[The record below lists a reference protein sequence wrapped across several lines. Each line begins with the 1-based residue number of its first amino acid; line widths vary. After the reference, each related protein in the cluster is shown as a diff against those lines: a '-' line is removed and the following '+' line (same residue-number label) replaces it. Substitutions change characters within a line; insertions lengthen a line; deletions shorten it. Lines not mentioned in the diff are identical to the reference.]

1 MNRKLK
7 IGFRVVAMQQWLSS
21 SRQVGCLI
29 VFWIGVIAWSSTLAL
44 AQEAVVNNK
53 FPSTRLKAFPVFN
66 DSSRN
71 LLRSRAARA
80 RNSFR
85 AYPKTH
91 PTAYPSYSPRLA
103 PLPTLKRAPHPAP
116 ESVSESVFKPA
127 LESDFQPLSKAASE
141 PASESVLK
149 SAASAAEPD
158 LEPAPAPEPIASAP
172 APEPAASAAEPDLE
186 PAPESGIAAYAAEP
200 DLESAPASEPAAE
213 SDLEPESDLKS
224 DPLKE
229 FSEAIA
235 QPSSRLD
242 DSPSFESPSAAPI
255 SIAKELKKQPS
266 QLAAKSVS
274 VSKKATI
281 EPRPRTTELTRY
293 SNLSKSVARPVP
305 RISSAGDEAFT
316 EPIER
321 IKIAAAENGI
331 IGDVAVKR
339 GDAVETGDLLFELDM
354 SVLEASR
361 KLATA
366 KANSKAS
373 LKAAEV
379 ELAARTKNYEEKVAL
394 MADRTVSSEEVQQAK
409 TEVGLAQQK
418 IEAIIEEQGQANL
431 ETKRIETLMEQR
443 RTRSPINGVVI
454 DVNRKPGEYVSS
466 SDPHIATVVQLDKLR
481 VVFHLPT
488 VQVESV
494 RSGDVASLL
503 FPESGLQAEGVV
515 RYVAP
520 ITDAVSGRVRVEV
533 LVENESGEYRSG
545 VRCRIL
551 QSGTRQS
558 MLDSDSA
565 EPQTA
570 HH

>member
-1 MNRKLK
+1 M
-7 IGFRVVAMQQWLSS
+7 
-21 SRQVGCLI
+21 
-29 VFWIGVIAWSSTLAL
+29 
-44 AQEAVVNNK
+44 
-53 FPSTRLKAFPVFN
+53 
-66 DSSRN
+66 
-71 LLRSRAARA
+71 
-80 RNSFR
+80 
-85 AYPKTH
+85 
-91 PTAYPSYSPRLA
+91 
-103 PLPTLKRAPHPAP
+103 
-116 ESVSESVFKPA
+116 
-127 LESDFQPLSKAASE
+127 
-141 PASESVLK
+141 
-149 SAASAAEPD
+149 
-158 LEPAPAPEPIASAP
+158 
-172 APEPAASAAEPDLE
+172 
-186 PAPESGIAAYAAEP
+186 
-200 DLESAPASEPAAE
+200 
-213 SDLEPESDLKS
+213 
-224 DPLKE
+224 
-229 FSEAIA
+229 
-235 QPSSRLD
+235 D